1 MLSLLVL
8 LRDSFKQGCLAGSG
22 FTDFK
27 DEAEGGEVVLLVFD
41 SVEADQ
47 LFVTTYLEGLCR
59 LREVARV
66 VAKKLGVGT
75 VEEFELTEPSAT
87 DECSVNLT
95 NLSVGIKVV
104 GNRMVMGNTCFLKQ
118 G

>member
-47 LFVTTYLEGLCR
+47 LFVGAYLEGLCR
-59 LREVARV
+59 MRVVARV

-75 VEEFELTEPSAT
+75 VKEFELTEHIAT
-87 DECSVNLT
+87 DAASVNLT
-95 NLSVGIKVV
+95 NLSVGIKVI
-104 GNRMVMGNTCFLKQ
+104 GNRMVMGNTCSFKQ